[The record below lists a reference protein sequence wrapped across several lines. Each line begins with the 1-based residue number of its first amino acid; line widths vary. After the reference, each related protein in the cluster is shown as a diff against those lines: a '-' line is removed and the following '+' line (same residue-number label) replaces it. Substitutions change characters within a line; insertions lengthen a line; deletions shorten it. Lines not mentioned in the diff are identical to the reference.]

1 MMMLENMMWRQRGLM
16 TQLEAKSGQPL
27 TMQEAVHGVVKEAA
41 EILDVLQPG
50 TKPWA
55 ATTAL
60 SEADT
65 EAIDVMMYLLE
76 YFLIRGYAA
85 ADIHRMF
92 NNKHDIVQQ
101 RLETKSLKESLE
113 AKHEN

>member
-1 MMMLENMMWRQRGLM
+1 MLENMMWRQRGLM
-16 TQLEAKSGQPL
+16 TQLETRSGQPL
-27 TMQEAVHGVVKEAA
+27 TIQEAVHGVVKEAA

-55 ATTAL
+55 VAAAL
-60 SEADT
+60 GEADT
-65 EAIDVMMYLLE
+65 EAIDVLMYLLE

-101 RLETKSLKESLE
+101 RLE
-113 AKHEN
+113 AKHENKHLDRS